1 MKEDIGRSRRER
13 QRVHLGEKN
22 GEWDS
27 VWEEMRSD
35 IRIGRVVEPLEKSY
49 TLNVE
54 RTNNLIRRSVVNLYP
69 QTKNDSSL
77 VCSII

>member
-35 IRIGRVVEPLEKSY
+35 IRTGRELWSHWRKAI
-49 TLNVE
+49 L
-54 RTNNLIRRSVVNLYP
+54 
-69 QTKNDSSL
+69 
-77 VCSII
+77 